1 MTITAEEF
9 FKKLEAMERSKKI
22 DILKK
27 IAVFCH
33 KEYNDN
39 SDWNSWSFKNFLWSE
54 WELKFDQQIY
64 LVGYAKAILDGQT
77 IAHIK
82 VFCGFIPS
90 FSLIPE
96 IRVIGTIFDLRTG
109 KIKEIAACKEYSDPD
124 DGYYSGFGFSDKQEE
139 ITFICDKTSEIAE
152 TISNFIKTIKPRGKT
167 DEIVEAISN
176 IKFY

>member
-27 IAVFCH
+27 IAAFCH
-33 KEYNDN
+33 KEYNKKSFWD
-39 SDWNSWSFKNFLWSE
+39 SWAFKNFLWSE

-64 LVGYAKAILDGQT
+64 LIGNAKALLDRQT
-77 IAHIK
+77 IAHVK
-82 VFCGFIPS
+82 VFCGFISYLTPVV
-90 FSLIPE
+90 
-96 IRVIGTIFDLRTG
+96 RVTSTIFNLRTG
-109 KIKEIAACKEYSDPD
+109 ETAFCDKSNYDDDVYCSLYKQDEII
-124 DGYYSGFGFSDKQEE
+124 FIRDKTEE
-139 ITFICDKTSEIAE
+139 IVE

>member
-39 SDWNSWSFKNFLWSE
+39 SDWNSWVFKNFLWSE
-54 WELKFDQQIY
+54 WELKFDEQIY
-64 LVGYAKAILDGQT
+64 LIGNAKALLDRQT
-77 IAHIK
+77 IAHVK
-82 VFCGFIPS
+82 VFCGFISYLTPVV
-90 FSLIPE
+90 
-96 IRVIGTIFDLRTG
+96 RVTSTLFNLRTG
-109 KIKEIAACKEYSDPD
+109 ETAFCDKSNYDDDVYCSLYKQDEII
-124 DGYYSGFGFSDKQEE
+124 FIRDKTEE
-139 ITFICDKTSEIAE
+139 IVE